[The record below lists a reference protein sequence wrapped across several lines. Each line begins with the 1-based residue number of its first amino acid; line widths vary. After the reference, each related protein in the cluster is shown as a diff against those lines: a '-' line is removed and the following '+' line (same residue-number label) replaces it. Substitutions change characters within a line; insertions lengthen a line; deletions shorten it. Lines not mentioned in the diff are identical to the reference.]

1 MEKKLLWSLIVEQ
14 HTIMELQVGEG
25 KISKWSPHRRSSHS
39 QPLCLD
45 GLPTTPPPR
54 HLSSLNELFKL
65 PVTPHLLGFGQF
77 SYYFFANRMSREYEL
92 GVEGFIQ
99 FGFRHAKGSSTIR
112 CPCLK
117 CGNRLPQDESTVRY
131 HLYANGI
138 DQSYKIWFW
147 HGESFTSE
155 TSCNRQAYTNEETVD
170 DDLFHVINMVQNV
183 RDQFSKVPN
192 TFDNMFDDAKKPLFP
207 GCKRFTKLSAL
218 VRLYNLKVRFGWS
231 NASFSELL
239 ATMRAPTI
247 AACIEKIWQTSVGV
261 LNVTFRGGRQVRTQM
276 KRLRE
281 LQLNRWYF
289 PIVPRFLRMFK
300 NSEYAKH
307 LCWHANERKV
317 DGVLRHPVDT
327 PSWRLVD
334 HLWPDFG
341 SEPRN
346 LRLGLSTDGINPYG
360 DLLTKYSS
368 WPVIATLYNL
378 QPWLSPL
385 IYDLKLMWEE
395 GVQCFDAHRN
405 ERFTLQ
411 AVLLWTINDFP
422 AYGNLCGCSVK
433 GYKACPICGE
443 ETSSIRLPYGK
454 KNAYMGHRKYLPR
467 HHPYR
472 RQEKAF
478 DGNQEHGTPPLPL
491 SGETIY
497 NKLKDKTFP
506 CGKRSTRRLN
516 EDISNEYW
524 KRISAF
530 YELAYWKKIHVRHFL
545 DVMHIEKNVLMN
557 IIGTLLDIPGKSKDG
572 LSARLDLVEMNIRP
586 ELAPVSDGSR
596 TYIPAAC
603 YTLSR
608 EEKVSICRTLSDLK
622 VPEGYSSNFRSLVSL
637 ENLTLS
643 GLKSH
648 DCHVLMQQLLP
659 IAIRGVL
666 PNNVR
671 IAITRLCSFFNA
683 ICSKTLRISDLDKLQ
698 QDVVETLCL
707 LEKYFP
713 PSFFTLM
720 VHLCVHLVREEK
732 LCGPTYLR
740 WMYPFERYMK
750 VLKSYVRN
758 RNRSEGSIA
767 EAHICEEAVEFCS
780 EFLSG
785 LDPIGLGSFK
795 SREEGWIERPLSA
808 GSSITPSQVVLKQA
822 HLHILENIEE
832 VHPYRERHME
842 ILKSSNLRR
851 ARNEKWLQD
860 EHNRSFPNWIRD
872 EVMREIQEGQVVST
886 IIRWIAHGPHPV
898 VMIYEGYKVNGI
910 CYNTKCRDDNR
921 TVQSSGVMFVAST
934 MEWTI
939 TYQTMT
945 LGNQARLEAGCSSV
959 PSTEGV
965 INKGKGT
972 HGPTGMSEIT
982 RMVSNKGPERR
993 KNNKYNHRMSQKGY
1007 ANLTEEMKA
1016 STSNGELIDRALVWK
1031 KAGTTKNGE
1040 IPDIDTKEVAN
1051 KIDNLLVS
1059 KRASHSMDNVTC
1071 DILSRAI
1078 GGNDPPRR
1086 IRGVGQYVTPK
1097 LEAELMKHKRVPEV
1111 ATKGETD
1118 ESKIKSQMASKSI
1131 DTTDDAN
1138 DHDAKEE
1145 NRQVLEDLTIE
1156 DFTME
1161 KQDKVGEENKYVCAS
1176 IETLTKV
1183 KDGTSCRLAIGTKDN
1198 VVGVGTIFD
1207 YDMDGDNVKVSV
1219 DMVTDGNCFVHVPT
1233 REGRTM
1239 LSREVGS
1246 QLLWPCHLVIP
1257 LDEKVMCT
1265 TTNLGFNDAKYVS

>member
-1 MEKKLLWSLIVEQ
+1 MDKSWMME
-14 HTIMELQVGEG
+14 
-25 KISKWSPHRRSSHS
+25 
-39 QPLCLD
+39 
-45 GLPTTPPPR
+45 
-54 HLSSLNELFKL
+54 
-65 PVTPHLLGFGQF
+65 
-77 SYYFFANRMSREYEL
+77 NRMSREYEL
-92 GVEGFIQ
+92 GVEAFIQ

-112 CPCLK
+112 FPCLK
-117 CGNRLPQDESTVRY
+117 CGNRLPQDEST
-131 HLYANGI
+131 
-138 DQSYKIWFW
+138 
-147 HGESFTSE
+147 
-155 TSCNRQAYTNEETVD
+155 AYTNEETVD
-170 DDLFHVINMVQNV
+170 NDLFHVINMVQNV
-183 RDQFSKVPN
+183 RDEFSEVPN

-231 NASFSELL
+231 NASFSKLL
-239 ATMRAPTI
+239 ATISELLPENNKMLISMYEAKKTLTALGLSYQKIDACPNDCCLYRKDLADISRCPKCNISRWKTSKNSNEEIKGI
-247 AACIEKIWQTSVGV
+247 AAK
-261 LNVTFRGGRQVRTQM
+261 
-276 KRLRE
+276 
-281 LQLNRWYF
+281 QLWYF

-300 NSEYAKH
+300 NSEYVKH
-307 LCWHANERKV
+307 LCWHANDRKV
-317 DGVLRHPVDT
+317 DGVLRHPADT

-360 DLLTKYSS
+360 DLSTKYSC
-368 WPVIATLYNL
+368 WPVIATIYNL
-378 QPWLSPL
+378 PPWLCMRRKYLMLTMLISGPKQPGYDINVYLAPL
-385 IYDLKLMWEE
+385 IDDLKLMWEE

-405 ERFTLQ
+405 ERFTLR

-443 ETSSIRLPYGK
+443 ETSSIRLPHGK

-472 RQEKAF
+472 RQKKAF

-497 NKLKDKTFP
+497 NRLKDKTFP

-516 EDISNEYW
+516 EDISNDYW

-530 YELAYWKKIHVRHFL
+530 YELTYWKKLHVRHCL

-622 VPEGYSSNFRSLVSL
+622 APEGYSSNFRSLVSL

-671 IAITRLCSFFNA
+671 VAITRLCSFFNA

-713 PSFFTLM
+713 PSFFTIM
-720 VHLCVHLVREEK
+720 VHLCVHLVREAK
-732 LCGPTYLR
+732 LCGPIYLR

-758 RNRSEGSIA
+758 RNRPEGSIA

-795 SREEGWIERPLSA
+795 SREEGRIERPLSA

-842 ILKSSNLRR
+842 ILKSSNPRR
-851 ARNEKWLQD
+851 ARNEKWLRD

-886 IIRWIAHGPHPV
+886 TIRWIAHGPHPV

-910 CYNTKCRDDNR
+910 CYNTKRCDDTR
-921 TVQSSGVMFVAST
+921 TVQNSGVMFVAST
-934 MEWTI
+934 MHVASAKDKNPI
-939 TYQTMT
+939 IADMSFY
-945 LGNQARLEAGCSSV
+945 
-959 PSTEGV
+959 GV
-965 INKGKGT
+965 IQGIW
-972 HGPTGMSEIT
+972 E
-982 RMVSNKGPERR
+982 VS
-993 KNNKYNHRMSQKGY
+993 YNTFGVTLFRC
-1007 ANLTEEMKA
+1007 
-1016 STSNGELIDRALVWK
+1016 DWVD
-1031 KAGTTKNGE
+1031 TKNGVRVDDLGFTLVDLNPQEKDFVDNCYNDELGDTSLHCPAILECPADMTREDEE
-1040 IPDIDTKEVAN
+1040 IPYIRVDYEGTWDTFN
-1051 KIDNLLVS
+1051 SN
-1059 KRASHSMDNVTC
+1059 
-1071 DILSRAI
+1071 
-1078 GGNDPPRR
+1078 
-1086 IRGVGQYVTPK
+1086 
-1097 LEAELMKHKRVPEV
+1097 
-1111 ATKGETD
+1111 
-1118 ESKIKSQMASKSI
+1118 
-1131 DTTDDAN
+1131 
-1138 DHDAKEE
+1138 
-1145 NRQVLEDLTIE
+1145 LEDL
-1156 DFTME
+1156 
-1161 KQDKVGEENKYVCAS
+1161 
-1176 IETLTKV
+1176 L
-1183 KDGTSCRLAIGTKDN
+1183 
-1198 VVGVGTIFD
+1198 VVF
-1207 YDMDGDNVKVSV
+1207 NS
-1219 DMVTDGNCFVHVPT
+1219 P
-1233 REGRTM
+1233 
-1239 LSREVGS
+1239 LGS
-1246 QLLWPCHLVIP
+1246 
-1257 LDEKVMCT
+1257 
-1265 TTNLGFNDAKYVS
+1265 S